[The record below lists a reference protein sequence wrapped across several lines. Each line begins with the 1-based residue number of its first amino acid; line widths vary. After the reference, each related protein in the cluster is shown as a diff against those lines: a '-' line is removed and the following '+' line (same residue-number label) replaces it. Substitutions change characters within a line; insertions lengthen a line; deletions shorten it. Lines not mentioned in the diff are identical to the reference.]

1 MGIFDFF
8 KKKKVKQEKSLPK
21 KSAEVEEVK
30 ELMKEISKAGG
41 FDKYQ
46 KKWIME
52 FHKENNERFEESIKH
67 LSPENKKYVEGILKH
82 NGSTKPEDDD
92 FGKAN

>member
-41 FDKYQ
+41 FDKYL
-46 KKWIME
+46 KKDMRKFYGLRDDMSQEEIKQLE
-52 FHKENNERFEESIKH
+52 KEWRDTPRS
-67 LSPENKKYVEGILKH
+67 SYSLK
-82 NGSTKPEDDD
+82 GFDTDD
-92 FGKAN
+92 